1 MMVGTSLFFFQLCL
15 SFGLSQLMAMVI
27 NTPSLLFKLY
37 LTIVVVGDG
46 D

>member
-1 MMVGTSLFFFQLCL
+1 MMVSTSLFFFQLCL